1 VTQPTQLIG
10 ASEAAERLG
19 VRRET
24 LYAYVSRG
32 LVRSVEGA
40 DSAKAR
46 LYVAADIAALIA
58 RKARTRRPAAAAA
71 TALDWGLPVLD
82 TRLSSIEEGRLF
94 YRGQDAVALADTANL
109 EDVAGL
115 LWASDA
121 NPFDAVTFDPAEV
134 RGWRRVARN
143 MADVAMTDRAIVHLG
158 LTLPDDLPGSS
169 PGWTKRAAELV
180 LTLTASAGADVE
192 ARTPVHTALCTAWG
206 RPEAGDMV
214 RRALVLCAD
223 HELNASSFAARVA
236 ASTDASL
243 TACVIAGLVALS
255 GPRHGRATER
265 AAALLDEAE
274 RLGSGPAAV
283 RARLAR
289 GEELPG
295 FGHQLY
301 PDGDPRAA
309 ALLGLTDLDRFA
321 PLLLAATDATGLEPN
336 IDVALALLERAVALP
351 RGAALAIFAIGR
363 SVGWIAH
370 AVEQRESGQLIRPRA
385 RYIGPAHDD
394 IAGA

>member
-1 VTQPTQLIG
+1 VPPHDQPPCFAVDLAQGGFVTQPAQLIG
-10 ASEAAERLG
+10 ASEAAHRLG

-32 LVRSVEGA
+32 LVRSVESA
-40 DSAKAR
+40 ESAKAK
-46 LYVAADIAALIA
+46 LYVAADIEALIA
-58 RKARTRRPAAAAA
+58 RRARTRRPAAAAA

-82 TRLSSIEEGRLF
+82 TRLSSIEGGRLF
-94 YRGQDAVALADTANL
+94 YRGRDAVALAETATL

-115 LWASDA
+115 LWAGDA
-121 NPFDAVTFDPAEV
+121 SPFDVATFDPADV

-143 MADVAMTDRAIVHLG
+143 MANATMTDRAIVHLG
-158 LTLPDDLPGSS
+158 LTLPDDLPGNS
-169 PGWTKRAAELV
+169 PGWTKRAADLV
-180 LTLTASAGADVE
+180 WAVATSAGADVG
-192 ARTPVHTALCTAWG
+192 ARAPVHTMLCAAWG
-206 RPEAGDMV
+206 RPEAGDVV

-274 RLGSGPAAV
+274 RLGNGPAAV

-289 GEELPG
+289 GEALPG
-295 FGHQLY
+295 FGH
-301 PDGDPRAA
+301 
-309 ALLGLTDLDRFA
+309 
-321 PLLLAATDATGLEPN
+321 
-336 IDVALALLERAVALP
+336 
-351 RGAALAIFAIGR
+351 
-363 SVGWIAH
+363 
-370 AVEQRESGQLIRPRA
+370 
-385 RYIGPAHDD
+385 
-394 IAGA
+394 